1 MVDAKGQQNNVLY
14 QRIQNGAV
22 VWIEDVIQ
30 LHIQVPF
37 ELTKLENW
45 IFPNKRM
52 NRTEKA

>member
-1 MVDAKGQQNNVLY
+1 MAAEGRKNNVLY

-22 VWIEDVIQ
+22 VWIEDVMQ